1 MCVYSE
7 RKKPGVR
14 IAYVQELEDKV
25 NRLEAVLHSLGR
37 RVEGK
42 LMSCQSRNG
51 VQSGD
56 INGF

>member
-1 MCVYSE
+1 VYSE